1 MFLVPSFWNGN
12 FYSMSLYPGF
22 MYLVCNFTG
31 AHSEAFALSLR
42 RDFEFGCLDNVGA
55 LMDLEEF

>member
-1 MFLVPSFWNGN
+1 
-12 FYSMSLYPGF
+12 

-42 RDFEFGCLDNVGA
+42 RDFEFGCLGNVGA